1 MRSIKTMT
9 SSSKINRTDVWS
21 LYEARQLK
29 FSSFGSQPLAEV
41 PDTRAITG
49 TRTFEK

>member
-1 MRSIKTMT
+1 LILKNKSHR
-9 SSSKINRTDVWS
+9 RFAS
-21 LYEARQLK
+21 LSFEQLK
-29 FSSFGSQPLAEV
+29 FSSFGGQPLAEV